1 MITNSH
7 ALPSPLRVPS
17 WSHGF
22 EKRHHINYIR
32 VALCSCTII
41 LVLLSQPTRA
51 PLQAISQLRGW
62 LHAIF
67 QLARLS
73 APNSQPAFKSSPLG
87 LGMIEQGV
95 TNLGFQKLARM
106 SAALTKAPIKSAI
119 NPKLEPANVPTKLA
133 LPWGNA
139 AN

>member
-1 MITNSH
+1 M
-7 ALPSPLRVPS
+7 
-17 WSHGF
+17 
-22 EKRHHINYIR
+22 
-32 VALCSCTII
+32 ALCSCTII

-51 PLQAISQLRGW
+51 PLQAISQLCGW

-73 APNSQPAFKSSPLG
+73 ASNSQPAFKSSPLG

-119 NPKLEPANVPTKLA
+119 KTKLA

-139 AN
+139 ANQVQKHSTSMRLRYQWISKF